1 MSLYIHIICC
11 KYDEGVDKEA
21 PRISACPAN
30 ISSPTDLGKPTALV
44 IWDDLTVTD
53 NTDDDPAINC
63 TTSSGSEFI
72 IGVTEVVC
80 EAIDKSGNNA
90 TCSFNVNVTGQLY
103 YTISVVYHWCNVYLH
118 TRHCIQPYT
127 FMPYGI
133 EIMSIIVIYSSVIC
147 RVHV

>member
-1 MSLYIHIICC
+1 MSFYIYITWC
-11 KYDEGVDKEA
+11 KNDEGVDKEA

-30 ISSPTDLGKPTALV
+30 ISSPTDLGKPTALI

-53 NTDDDPAINC
+53 NADDDPVIKC
-63 TTSSGSEFI
+63 TPSSGSEFI

-103 YTISVVYHWCNVYLH
+103 CTIMAF
-118 TRHCIQPYT
+118 CI
-127 FMPYGI
+127 
-133 EIMSIIVIYSSVIC
+133 
-147 RVHV
+147 